1 MTAAP
6 GRRPRVV
13 GLGLVMA
20 DVRVVCPVPLV
31 QEHDPSV
38 AAMDLRL
45 GGATTNTLA
54 ALQRL
59 GARTAVA
66 GVVGDD
72 WIGRFLLDQLDVR
85 GVGREHVVTVP
96 GSSPS
101 CLVLESPPTRTL
113 LWHLPARLERAAGTA
128 LRPLLP
134 RLVEDADAVHVNG
147 RFLPVAAELCALAR
161 ERGITVSLNAGRGDV
176 SSGVSALLDHA
187 DVLVAAEHWALAE
200 TGARTGREAC
210 ERLSR
215 RACGPPRL
223 VSVTCGEHGSWT
235 AGPGRP
241 QAVHTRAPDVPPGLP
256 TAGAGDAYHAGF
268 LAAALAG
275 AAPRRCARA
284 GADEAG
290 RHLSGAAAVPAAQNP
305 PEDTLR
311 CRPNDRKGVQN
322 HEVRHQEGR
331 HVQRRQGAVTV
342 RAET

>member
-1 MTAAP
+1 
-6 GRRPRVV
+6 
-13 GLGLVMA
+13 
-20 DVRVVCPVPLV
+20 
-31 QEHDPSV
+31 
-38 AAMDLRL
+38 
-45 GGATTNTLA
+45 
-54 ALQRL
+54 
-59 GARTAVA
+59 
-66 GVVGDD
+66 
-72 WIGRFLLDQLDVR
+72 
-85 GVGREHVVTVP
+85 
-96 GSSPS
+96 
-101 CLVLESPPTRTL
+101 
-113 LWHLPARLERAAGTA
+113 
-128 LRPLLP
+128 
-134 RLVEDADAVHVNG
+134 
-147 RFLPVAAELCALAR
+147 
-161 ERGITVSLNAGRGDV
+161 
-176 SSGVSALLDHA
+176 
-187 DVLVAAEHWALAE
+187 
-200 TGARTGREAC
+200 
-210 ERLSR
+210 LSR

-241 QAVHTRAPDVPPGLP
+241 QAVHTRAPDVPSGLP